1 MIRTPNDVERMVLN
15 ISFISVLFSFLF
27 YSFTTTV
34 EDPDMGLHEFWTVV
48 LENTGFSLSRHIF

>member
-1 MIRTPNDVERMVLN
+1 MVLN